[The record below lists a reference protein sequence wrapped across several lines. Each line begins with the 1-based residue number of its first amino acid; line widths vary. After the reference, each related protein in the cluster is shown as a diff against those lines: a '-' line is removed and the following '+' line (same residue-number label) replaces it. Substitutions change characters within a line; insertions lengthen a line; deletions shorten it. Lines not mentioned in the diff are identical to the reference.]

1 MPSSDQSTI
10 DHSLFTATF
19 PNQFLCAPKQGE
31 GCGEQRM
38 EETEFRKDIPDSN
51 STIFSQISTCSAFLP
66 HLSWV
71 TSTYHYPPTQCANT
85 LLAFQLWLTLFLSFE
100 CPFES
105 SLLTGKQGTPSG
117 TTGQPW
123 HLFSGLQSSLAPPF
137 SDLPAHWGSD
147 PSCH

>member
-10 DHSLFTATF
+10 DHSLFTAAF

-38 EETEFRKDIPDSN
+38 EETEFREDIPDSN
-51 STIFSQISTCSAFLP
+51 STIFSPISPCSASLP

-71 TSTYHYPPTQCANT
+71 TSTYHYPLPSVPIHC
-85 LLAFQLWLTLFLSFE
+85 L
-100 CPFES
+100 PS
-105 SLLTGKQGTPSG
+105 SSGSHYSSVLNALPSPLCSGKQGTPSG
-117 TTGQPW
+117 TTGQPRY
-123 HLFSGLQSSLAPPF
+123 LFSGLQSSLAPPF